1 MSSPVNRYTN
11 CAQYE
16 LTIWRRQKPPS
27 ARQVSATDTFCAHR
41 AHIRLTITRVSQ
53 SLVSHNHSCLGFACS
68 TSHQQIDFPTSLTIP
83 PPSQLCATN
92 PKLHNLYGY
101 TANLRV
107 YDLMHSTFWRPI
119 LFGFWP
125 GFWGYFGCIVW
136 ARGGG
141 TAACRQGKSKRGGDG
156 EIRLQ
161 FPIFYININSLNSGI
176 GWLNSR
182 ICINS
187 RNVGPKIPPPP
198 DLELP

>member
-53 SLVSHNHSCLGFACS
+53 SLVSRIRLLHVPS
-68 TSHQQIDFPTSLTIP
+68 TNRFSYISYNTSAITV
-83 PPSQLCATN
+83 CATN
-92 PKLHNLYGY
+92 PKLQNLYGY